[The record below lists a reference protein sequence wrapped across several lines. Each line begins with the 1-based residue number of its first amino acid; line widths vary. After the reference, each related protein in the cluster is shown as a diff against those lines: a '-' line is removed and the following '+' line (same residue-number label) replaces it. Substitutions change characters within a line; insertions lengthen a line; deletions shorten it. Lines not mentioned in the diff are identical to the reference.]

1 MKCALLLAISA
12 FSALAQTVNPTVT
25 NARIDRAFVV
35 TRFADR
41 QYVESP
47 IALSMDESGALFVAE
62 ARRFH
67 RGVEDTRSKSFWMMD
82 ELAIQS
88 TADRLAQYE
97 KWTAAGKFTPD
108 HFTNTADR
116 IVKIRDSDGDGTA
129 DVRSMFS
136 DSFHEPLDGNG
147 ASVLVRDGKVYY
159 ANIPH
164 IWLLEDADDDGIADS
179 RR

>member
-1 MKCALLLAISA
+1 MKCVLLLAISA

-116 IVKIRDSDGDGTA
+116 IVKIRDSDGDGTVC
-129 DVRSMFS
+129 DNCPT
-136 DSFHEPLDGNG
+136 D
-147 ASVLVRDGKVYY
+147 
-159 ANIPH
+159 ANSSQV
-164 IWLLEDADDDGIADS
+164 DADSDGAGDACDSCPNDANDDADS
-179 RR
+179 DGVCGERTRLKNIN